1 MTQGSDTA
9 YTFVMPEQEE
19 TVHASFLFEEPP
31 VDPEIPV
38 EPDPTDPVIGD

>member
-1 MTQGSDTA
+1 
-9 YTFVMPEQEE
+9 MPDQEE

-38 EPDPTDPVIGD
+38 EPDPTDPTDPEPEIPVDPEF